1 MQEIAQLG
9 MVAVI
14 AGTATECADHNGSAH
29 DDGDGDTNHDSEAAR
44 SHLRRDRH

>member
-1 MQEIAQLG
+1 

-14 AGTATECADHNGSAH
+14 AGTATEVADHNGSAH
-29 DDGDGDTNHDSEAAR
+29 DGDDSDGDSNHDSEPAR